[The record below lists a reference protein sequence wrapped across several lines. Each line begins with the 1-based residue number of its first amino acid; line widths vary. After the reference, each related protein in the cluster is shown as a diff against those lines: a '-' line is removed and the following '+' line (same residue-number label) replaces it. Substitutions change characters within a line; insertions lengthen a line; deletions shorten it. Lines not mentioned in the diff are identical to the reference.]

1 MTRFNFEVERDT
13 KHRRNSRGK
22 TLRVILLFCLVAL
35 ITAAV
40 IYAIIPRTAP
50 ESKTG
55 KPENLSENTPKNP
68 DTEKLSTRNE
78 KTPAING
85 ENEENKSL
93 PDTTDH
99 GSTPQVTDRQTG
111 ISGKENSSTATESAG
126 KFMPSDNELF
136 KMTGILRKKLADG
149 SWKSGKD
156 VVTHRVA
163 GGDSL
168 EKIARKYH
176 TTVQFL
182 QQYNRISDP
191 NTIRIGQKIRCF
203 AADSW
208 QVNISRKQGVL
219 QIDRITGKEAIPFAI
234 FSCQANAGITAD
246 DLVVCRRFS
255 EPFLVDNQG
264 RRFSPDAPENPCGEG
279 EITLARAAV
288 PDSRLRFSI
297 HGKGGSA
304 QAMAKSLA
312 AGSVALDNQDIKLLY
327 TIIPEKTPVKI
338 TE

>member
-1 MTRFNFEVERDT
+1 MTRFNFEAERDS

-55 KPENLSENTPKNP
+55 KPENLSENAPKNP

-85 ENEENKSL
+85 ENEESKSL

-111 ISGKENSSTATESAG
+111 SSEKENSSTATESAG

-208 QVNISRKQGVL
+208 QVNISYHLPSFPVRQMPEPRQMIWWSADAFPNRFWWIIRVAVSLRMLRKIPVAKERSLSPVQRC
-219 QIDRITGKEAIPFAI
+219 RIPVCVFPSTAKAAAHRPWQNPSQQEV
-234 FSCQANAGITAD
+234 SHWIT
-246 DLVVCRRFS
+246 R
-255 EPFLVDNQG
+255 
-264 RRFSPDAPENPCGEG
+264 
-279 EITLARAAV
+279 I
-288 PDSRLRFSI
+288 
-297 HGKGGSA
+297 
-304 QAMAKSLA
+304 
-312 AGSVALDNQDIKLLY
+312 
-327 TIIPEKTPVKI
+327 
-338 TE
+338 